1 MQNELDTD
9 VPESKPVQIL
19 AAGVNLN
26 ADLTI
31 PKDAK
36 AIVAFAHG
44 SGSSRHSSRNRYVAK
59 TLNGFKF
66 ATLLADLLT
75 EEEERTL
82 GKNFG
87 DIKKQ
92 VDAAFRKKPSK

>member
-1 MQNELDTD
+1 MRTDHTHELVAETRA
-9 VPESKPVQIL
+9 VQIP
-19 AAGVNLN
+19 AAGVVLN

-31 PKDAK
+31 PEGAV

-59 TLNGFKF
+59 ILNGFKF

-75 EEEERTL
+75 EEEEIIDARTRHL
-82 GKNFG
+82 RF
-87 DIKKQ
+87 DITMQ
-92 VDAAFRKKPSK
+92 